1 MINKEEL
8 LKYIDESLADLTDEQ
23 WYNEYLYK
31 AGDNLH
37 WVPKDKAK
45 VTDILNNWWG
55 YESLILQLENLK
67 KRVLKEDF
75 SYSWKK
81 REYDKGED

>member
-31 AGDNLH
+31 AGDNPH
-37 WVPKDKAK
+37 WVPKDKGHLPL
-45 VTDILNNWWG
+45 DSWYG
-55 YESLILQLENLK
+55 YESLIMQLENLK